1 MKAGTLNLKS
11 TGEGGKDINPDGNI
25 SVMGGELNTVTTGT
39 KENASP
45 KGVKADGAIAFSGG
59 RIYSYNKYAAAI
71 DAAGGFSFAGG
82 YASLK
87 NDKELFEII
96 Y

>member
-1 MKAGTLNLKS
+1 MTAGTLNRKS
-11 TGEGGKDINPDGNI
+11 TGEGGKGINRDGNI
-25 SVMGGELNTVTTGT
+25 SVTGGELNTVTSGT
-39 KENASP
+39 KGKASP
-45 KGVKADGAIAFSGG
+45 KVVKADGDIAFSGG
-59 RIYSYNKYAAAI
+59 RIYSYSKYAAAI

-87 NDKELFEII
+87 NDKELFEMI

>member
-1 MKAGTLNLKS
+1 MKAGTLNRKS
-11 TGEGGKDINPDGNI
+11 TGEGGKDINRDGNI
-25 SVMGGELNTVTTGT
+25 SVMGGELNTVTSRT

-45 KGVKADGAIAFSGG
+45 KGVKADGDIAFSGG
-59 RIYSYNKYAAAI
+59 RIYSYSKYAAAI
-71 DAAGGFSFAGG
+71 DAAGSFSFAGG

-87 NDKELFEII
+87 NDKELFEMI

>member
-1 MKAGTLNLKS
+1 MKAGTLNRKS
-11 TGEGGKDINPDGNI
+11 TGEGGKGINRDGTI
-25 SVMGGELNTVTTGT
+25 SVMGGELNAVISGT

-45 KGVKADGAIAFSGG
+45 KGVKADGDIAFSGG
-59 RIYSYNKYAAAI
+59 RIYSYSKYAAAI

-87 NDKELFEII
+87 NDKELFEMI

>member
-11 TGEGGKDINPDGNI
+11 TGEGGKNINRDGNI
-25 SVMGGELNTVTTGT
+25 SVMGGELNTVTIGT

-45 KGVKADGAIAFSGG
+45 KGVKADGEIAFSGG
-59 RIYSYNKYAAAI
+59 RIYSYSKYAAAI

-87 NDKELFEII
+87 MIKNSSR
-96 Y
+96 

>member
-1 MKAGTLNLKS
+1 MKAGTLNRKS
-11 TGEGGKDINPDGNI
+11 TGEGGKGINCDGNI
-25 SVMGGELNTVTTGT
+25 SVTDGELNVVTTGT

-45 KGVKADGAIAFSGG
+45 KVVKADGDIAFSGG
-59 RIYSYNKYAAAI
+59 RIYSYSKYAAAI
-71 DAAGGFSFAGG
+71 DAAGSFSFAGG

-87 NDKELFEII
+87 NDKELFEMI

>member
-1 MKAGTLNLKS
+1 MTAGTLNRKS
-11 TGEGGKDINPDGNI
+11 TGEGGKGINRDGNI
-25 SVMGGELNTVTTGT
+25 SVTGGELNTVTSGT
-39 KENASP
+39 KGKASP
-45 KGVKADGAIAFSGG
+45 KGIKADGAIAFSGG
-59 RIYSYNKYAAAI
+59 RIYSYSKYAAAI

-87 NDKELFEII
+87 NDKELFEMI

>member
-1 MKAGTLNLKS
+1 MKAGTLNRKS
-11 TGEGGKDINPDGNI
+11 TGEGGKDINRDRNI
-25 SVMGGELNTVTTGT
+25 SVMGGELNTVTSGT

-59 RIYSYNKYAAAI
+59 RIYSYSKYAAAI
-71 DAAGGFSFAGG
+71 DAVGGFSFAGG

-87 NDKELFEII
+87 NDKELFEIV